1 MAESQS
7 NKDLLEGISD
17 PYRRL
22 VETAA
27 DYAIFLLDRSGHIV
41 SWNAGAQNIKGYAP
55 AEILGRHFSVFYDEE
70 AKARQW
76 PERELQMAAALGRF
90 EDEGWRLRKD
100 GSTFWASVIIT
111 AIKNPQGELQGF
123 SKITRDLSERR
134 RQEDALRLSE
144 ERFRLLIDSVRD
156 YAIFMLDPEGIVASW
171 NAGAERI
178 KGYKQSEIVG
188 RHFSVF
194 YPEEG
199 RRKKWPEQELITA
212 RETGRF
218 EDEGLRVRKDGTTFW
233 ANVIL
238 TPVYGP
244 DRSLRGYA
252 KVTRDLTDRRRVE
265 ALEKAEKQTNE
276 FLAMLAHE
284 LRNPLAPIR
293 NALHLL
299 AKKPTS
305 DPAELWVRDVLQR
318 QTLQMTRLVDDL
330 LDVSRITRSTVALN
344 KTAVDVRKLI
354 NDAMDGSMQ
363 WFEARHQA
371 TSVAV
376 PEERLEIDADPV
388 RLNQV
393 IQNLLHNASKFTP
406 QGGRIELTAARED
419 DHVVIT
425 VKDNGI
431 GMTAELAACAF
442 ELFKQGHQGIDRP
455 EGGLGVGLTLV
466 DRLVA
471 LHGGTVSAQSG
482 GPGKGSEFTVRIPAR
497 AQQTPRQ
504 PTSRSDEDDAH
515 PIAHRRVMVIDDN
528 LDAANALRYLLEN
541 DGHEVKVAVDGSAG
555 LAVARQFK
563 PDFLLLDIGLPN
575 LNGYEIARR
584 MRQDE
589 TLRHVTI
596 IAITGYGQS
605 NDRARALAAGF
616 DHHMTKP
623 VEFHTL
629 QKLFRVT
636 T

>member
-1 MAESQS
+1 
-7 NKDLLEGISD
+7 
-17 PYRRL
+17 
-22 VETAA
+22 
-27 DYAIFLLDRSGHIV
+27 
-41 SWNAGAQNIKGYAP
+41 
-55 AEILGRHFSVFYDEE
+55 
-70 AKARQW
+70 
-76 PERELQMAAALGRF
+76 
-90 EDEGWRLRKD
+90 
-100 GSTFWASVIIT
+100 
-111 AIKNPQGELQGF
+111 
-123 SKITRDLSERR
+123 
-134 RQEDALRLSE
+134 
-144 ERFRLLIDSVRD
+144 
-156 YAIFMLDPEGIVASW
+156 
-171 NAGAERI
+171 
-178 KGYKQSEIVG
+178 
-188 RHFSVF
+188 
-194 YPEEG
+194 
-199 RRKKWPEQELITA
+199 
-212 RETGRF
+212 
-218 EDEGLRVRKDGTTFW
+218 
-233 ANVIL
+233 VIL

-471 LHGGTVSAQSG
+471 LHGGTVSAQCG